1 MTRYILILLLPLLLT
16 SCGLHGPNVVF
27 EINVDKRD
35 QSEVIKAPDNGP
47 ALTREEWQEILGY
60 VREAAKLVKATL
72 RDREI
77 DAIIRIGKSSA
88 VQEATR
94 LADILVPTKP
104 PLPKATFEE
113 MVEAT
118 SEGLGSILTNDPVF
132 E

>member
-1 MTRYILILLLPLLLT
+1 MFKLIVVLILALLLT

-72 RDREI
+72 RDKEI
-77 DAIIRIGKSSA
+77 DAIVRIGKSSA
-88 VQEATR
+88 VQEAIR

-104 PLPKATFEE
+104 PLPKTTFEE
-113 MVEAT
+113 MVDIPIT
-118 SEGLGSILTNDPVF
+118 DPVF
-132 E
+132 K